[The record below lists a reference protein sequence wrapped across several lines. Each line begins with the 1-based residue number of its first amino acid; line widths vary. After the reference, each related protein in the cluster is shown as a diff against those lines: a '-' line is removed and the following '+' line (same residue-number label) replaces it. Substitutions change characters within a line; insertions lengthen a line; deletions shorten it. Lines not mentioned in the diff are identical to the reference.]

1 MYNALA
7 TLYENVSCCVRLNG
21 FKTDW
26 FTVTCGLKQGCNIST
41 ILFNFY
47 INDVVEK
54 IKATDKGID
63 IGEEKVSVLLYAD
76 DLVLLAPSAS
86 DLQVTLDE
94 LHVWCDENKMT
105 INEDKSSVI
114 HFRPNSVNRTKRFHL
129 WGQTIKNC

>member
-1 MYNALA
+1 MFNALA

-54 IKATDKGID
+54 IKATGKGID

-76 DLVLLAPSAS
+76 DLVLLAPSH
-86 DLQVTLDE
+86 LL
-94 LHVWCDENKMT
+94 
-105 INEDKSSVI
+105 VI
-114 HFRPNSVNRTKRFHL
+114 YKLCWTSYMYGVMKTK
-129 WGQTIKNC
+129 